1 MDVIEL
7 LEALIRI
14 DSANPFE
21 CRWEEG
27 RDGTAW
33 SLEGNETAITA
44 FLEEQLCAAGF
55 AVERQLVHRGSDGT
69 PFENLLGVKGSG
81 PRSILFYGHMDTVTS
96 RPWLSREEALTPRRV
111 RKTVRGEERET
122 VVGLGANDMKAGLA
136 VLLSALRGVEPKG
149 YRIKVAFGVDEEY
162 YSLGAHVLARSA
174 FLDDVAAVVVPE
186 TGDGPNRWHG
196 PSTIGLGRM
205 GRCEYIIEVPG
216 TGGHGAQVYNPDF
229 VNAAVECA
237 RLVDWIERLRQAWD
251 DAYEFAPAGQPD
263 PEAARCIRG
272 SFYVNRV
279 EAGDGTISIP
289 ASGRVIVSFSHTPRV
304 SQEDGLRMIRALI
317 DELYRTGE
325 LRPVRVSGRE
335 RRAEVQLRERPT
347 PAGQAYATPA
357 DHPFTRF
364 AREVVDQVAGFQNY
378 NFGDSVAD
386 ENVLAMHR
394 PGLPILNVSPIG
406 EDCHKA
412 GEWVDLESVRRLVE
426 VYRSLAL
433 RFPDYLKG

>member
-14 DSANPFE
+14 DSANPFQ
-21 CRWEEG
+21 CRTDEG
-27 RDGTAW
+27 LGGTGW
-33 SLEGNETAITA
+33 TQEGNETAIA
-44 FLEEQLCAAGF
+44 PFLEEQLRAAGF
-55 AVERQLVHRGSDGT
+55 AVERQLVHHGSDGT

-96 RPWLSREEALTPRRV
+96 QPWLSREDALTPRRAW
-111 RKTVRGEERET
+111 KTVRGEEREAI
-122 VVGLGANDMKAGLA
+122 VGLGANDMKAGLA
-136 VLLSALRGVEPKG
+136 VLLAALRDVDPEG

-162 YSLGAHVLARSA
+162 YSLGAHVLAPSA
-174 FLDDVAAVVVPE
+174 FLDDVVAVVVPE

-205 GRCEYIIEVPG
+205 GRCEYVIEVPG
-216 TGGHGAQVYNPDF
+216 TGGHGAQAYNPAF

-237 RLVDWIERLRQAWD
+237 RVVDWIERLRQAWD
-251 DAYEFAPAGQPD
+251 DSCEFSPAGQPD
-263 PEAARCIRG
+263 REAARCIRG

-289 ASGRVIVSFSHTPRV
+289 ASGRVIVSFSHTPGV
-304 SQEDGLRMIRALI
+304 SQEDGLRMLRTLI

-325 LRPVRVSGRE
+325 LRPVWLSGRE
-335 RRAEVQLRERPT
+335 RRAEVRLRERPT
-347 PAGQAYATPA
+347 PAAPAYAAPA

-364 AREVVDQVAGFQNY
+364 VREVIERTVGFQNY

-394 PGLPILNVSPIG
+394 PGLPILNISPIG

-412 GEWVDLESVRRLVE
+412 GEWVDVESVRRLVE

-433 RFPDYLKG
+433 RFPEYP

>member
-21 CRWEEG
+21 CRREEG
-27 RDGTAW
+27 PDGTAW
-33 SLEGNETAITA
+33 TLEGNETAISA
-44 FLEEQLCAAGF
+44 FLEAQLREAGF
-55 AVERQLVHRGSDGT
+55 AVERQLVHRGSDGA
-69 PFENLLGVKGSG
+69 PFENLLGAKGSG

-96 RPWLSREEALTPRRV
+96 RPWLSREEALTPRRM
-111 RKTVRGEERET
+111 RKAVRGEEREV

-136 VLLSALRGVEPKG
+136 VLLAALRSLEPEG
-149 YRIKVAFGVDEEY
+149 CRIKVAFGVDEEY
-162 YSLGAHVLARSA
+162 YSLGAHALARSA

-205 GRCEYIIEVPG
+205 GRCEFAIEVPG
-216 TGGHGAQVYNPDF
+216 TGGHGAQAYNPDF

-237 RLVDWIERLRQAWD
+237 RVVERIEALRLDWRDEYA
-251 DAYEFAPAGQPD
+251 FAPAGVPD
-263 PEAARCIRG
+263 PGPASSLRG

-289 ASGRVIVSFSHTPRV
+289 AAGRVIVSFTHSPRV
-304 SQEDGLRMIRALI
+304 SQADGLRMFEEMLR
-317 DELYRTGE
+317 EMYRDGA
-325 LRPVRVSGRE
+325 LRPVVISGQE
-335 RRAEVQLRERPT
+335 RRATVRLRERPT
-347 PAGQAYATPA
+347 PAAPAYATPA
-357 DHPFTRF
+357 DHPFTVF
-364 AREVVDQVAGFQNY
+364 AREVIDQVVGFQNY

-386 ENVLAMHR
+386 ENVLAMRR
-394 PGLPILNVSPIG
+394 PGLPILNISPIG

-412 GEWVDLESVRRLVE
+412 GEWVEVESVRRLVE

-433 RFPDYLKG
+433 RFPAYH